1 MATWVVSPQK
11 FLASDEVRGLRR
23 IISDAATLAKARGV
37 QCAVRDQLIIE
48 LALGTGLRV
57 SEISNLKVDDLYLKK
72 GQNTLHVRNGKGGK
86 ARTVQFSPGLKNL
99 IRGYLD
105 YRRTDSDYLFPSQ
118 RNPRMTPSGLQQ
130 TFKRW
135 AAKAGLPKRYSIH
148 CLRHTYATRLHKAS
162 GYNLRLVQKQLG
174 HSSVSTTQVYA
185 DVLDEDVTK
194 ALACLDLEQE
204 QPGFAASTN
213 A

>member
-1 MATWVVSPQK
+1 MATWVVSPEK
-11 FLASDEVRGLRR
+11 FLTSDEVNKLRR
-23 IISDAATLAKARGV
+23 VVGDAATLARARGT
-37 QCAVRDQLIIE
+37 QAAVRDQLIIE

-57 SEISNLKVDDLYLKK
+57 SELASLKVEDLFLKK
-72 GQNTLHVRNGKGGK
+72 GQNSLYVRRGKGGK
-86 ARTVQFSPGLKNL
+86 DRVVQFSAGLKNL
-99 IRGYLD
+99 IRDYLD
-105 YRRTDSDYLFPSQ
+105 YRKTDSHYVFPSQ
-118 RNPRMTPSGLQQ
+118 RNPRMTPSAIQQ

-174 HSSVSTTQVYA
+174 HSSISTTQVYA

-194 ALACLDLEQE
+194 ALANLDSDPQE
-204 QPGFAASTN
+204 
-213 A
+213 